1 VLDESIIGG
10 TVRCHRVRV
19 WITLRRV
26 PGIHHE
32 NGRITLRQDKNSV
45 PGGLA
50 FLRVSTTKARRS
62 VNNSEFSQ
70 RCLRPPYQEKNMN
83 RFTDYLYASVPSV
96 CIALPVAQI
105 LPDLALLHGI
115 EKLGIIGILAAGILF
130 FVRERRSF
138 IAKSGERL
146 EAVEKR
152 ITNLELMVTTG
163 NDKVVNLLGQQLDAL
178 REIKQGQSENFTRM
192 WQLTLDRLQP
202 SNRPVEIS
210 VTEST
215 PSNES

>member
-1 VLDESIIGG
+1 
-10 TVRCHRVRV
+10 
-19 WITLRRV
+19 
-26 PGIHHE
+26 
-32 NGRITLRQDKNSV
+32 
-45 PGGLA
+45 
-50 FLRVSTTKARRS
+50 
-62 VNNSEFSQ
+62 
-70 RCLRPPYQEKNMN
+70 MN

-96 CIALPVAQI
+96 CIAWPVAQI
-105 LPDLALLHGI
+105 LPDIALLHGI

-146 EAVEKR
+146 ETVEKR

-202 SNRPVEIS
+202 SNRPAEIS
-210 VTEST
+210 ESSST
-215 PSNES
+215 PES

>member
-1 VLDESIIGG
+1 
-10 TVRCHRVRV
+10 
-19 WITLRRV
+19 
-26 PGIHHE
+26 
-32 NGRITLRQDKNSV
+32 
-45 PGGLA
+45 
-50 FLRVSTTKARRS
+50 
-62 VNNSEFSQ
+62 
-70 RCLRPPYQEKNMN
+70 MN

-178 REIKQGQSENFTRM
+178 KDIKNGQSENFTRM

-202 SNRPVEIS
+202 SNRSVEI
-210 VTEST
+210 E
-215 PSNES
+215 PLPPNES